1 MFSGTRHEAG
11 YIMISWK
18 WVTAVLCLTLPAG
31 ASQVFHMSLDEVF
44 GLAET
49 VLLARVESVT
59 RSSSDCLARVDLALR
74 VGEVLL
80 GPDSLAGTV
89 LDAVYTMDLP
99 RFYTEPDGTEFW
111 ESPIVFGSGIE
122 MTVVT
127 GDTVVALA
135 WMPVSGQSVNIVRL
149 EPADSLDGLRERLGS
164 GAGHDPCGVP
174 DPTEE
179 P

>member
-1 MFSGTRHEAG
+1 MN
-11 YIMISWK
+11 SWK
-18 WVTAVLCLTLPAG
+18 WVAAMLCLTLPAG
-31 ASQVFHMSLDEVF
+31 ASQAFHMSLDEVF

-49 VLLARVESVT
+49 VFLARVESVDL
-59 RSSSDCLARVDLALR
+59 SFSDCVARVDLALG

-80 GPDSLAGTV
+80 GPDSLAGTI

-99 RFYTEPDGTEFW
+99 RSCTNPDGTEYW
-111 ESPIVFGSGIE
+111 ESPIAFGSGIE
-122 MTVVT
+122 MSVAV

-135 WMPVSGQSVNIVRL
+135 WLPGRGRHLDLVRL

-164 GAGHDPCGVP
+164 AAGHDPSRIP
-174 DPTEE
+174 DPPEE